1 MASAVIFVWHHVFG
15 AVSGPAIA
23 VGSALKLLG
32 FQVNYV
38 NVRKSEAIQEAQNSG
53 LTECDIAIAMG
64 APALSVRVEDSWL
77 FEKFGKVFYLWCLD
91 SIFYDL
97 INVRGCRHFFQQSV
111 SSSRLRV
118 ISPDLDLSN
127 MINKFSPD
135 TGCYVPFGGF
145 FHPLPEAENERLRR
159 IVVVGTIGSELFP
172 LPDGASLLDLVQDA
186 PAQITPNLHQKFAQ
200 RIERPGA
207 SLNVATIARELFGLS
222 PETLFSHDVARYLS
236 RIDSYQKR
244 RRRVMALQALK
255 DYPIDIYGTGWEKFA
270 VNFRDCR
277 FRGTVAHG
285 EIGALCQQYA
295 VLLNFD
301 PNWDHGLHD
310 RVYTATGNGCQ
321 VLTNHSAALNDLKL
335 PSPDSLSAYDA
346 NNPIIGH
353 LAERALSVPP
363 SPHDRLL
370 QFRSEN
376 SWFTR
381 LDRLLAYR
389 LP

>member
-1 MASAVIFVWHHVFG
+1 MG
-15 AVSGPAIA
+15 AVP
-23 VGSALKLLG
+23 
-32 FQVNYV
+32 
-38 NVRKSEAIQEAQNSG
+38 
-53 LTECDIAIAMG
+53 
-64 APALSVRVEDSWL
+64 LSVRIEDSWL
-77 FEKFGKVFYLWCLD
+77 FEKFGKVFYLWGLD

-97 INVRGCRHFFQQSV
+97 IKVRGTQHFFQQSV
-111 SSSRLRV
+111 SSSRLRI

-135 TGCYVPFGGF
+135 TACYVPFGGF
-145 FHPLPEAENERLRR
+145 FCPLPPAENERLRR
-159 IVVVGTIGSELFP
+159 IVLVGTIGSELFP
-172 LPDGASLLDLVQDA
+172 LPKAASLLDLVQDS
-186 PAQITPNLHQKFAQ
+186 PTPITPNLHHKFAQ

-207 SLNVATIARELFGLS
+207 PLNVATIARELFGLS

-244 RRRVMALQALK
+244 HRRIMALQALK
-255 DYPIDIYGTGWEKFA
+255 DYPIDIYGTGWEQFA

-310 RVYTATGNGCQ
+310 RVYTATGNGCR

-335 PSPDSLSAYDA
+335 PSHDSLFAYDA
-346 NNPIIGH
+346 NNPLIAN
-353 LAERALSVPP
+353 LAERALSLLPTPV
-363 SPHDRLL
+363 DQLL

-381 LDRLLAYR
+381 MDHFLANRLT
-389 LP
+389 